1 MSSTFLDYWH
11 WFFYG
16 SGDKPGYRRLLNKW
30 ILVHLLVGIALSL
43 LVRITLESSA
53 YTVLFP
59 LAGIFVA
66 LTFAWAGNT
75 MVLMQSQ
82 EMKELA
88 NHHPGGFA
96 EYVFIYQTAILVI
109 LVTLVLWGLA
119 GLKIYDMVWPGSKAK
134 ILYSV
139 IKALLF
145 SLSSLT
151 VRECWHVVMGAQWML
166 IIQREI
172 KNHTAKSET
181 GEWE

>member
-1 MSSTFLDYWH
+1 MSTTFLNYWH

-16 SGDKPGYRRLLNKW
+16 SGDKPGYRRILNKW
-30 ILVHLLVGIALSL
+30 IIVHLLVGIALSL
-43 LVRITLESSA
+43 LVQITLESSA

-75 MVLMQSQ
+75 MALMQSQ

-96 EYVFIYQTAILVI
+96 EYVFVYQTAILVI
-109 LVTLVLWGLA
+109 LVTLILWGLA
-119 GLKIYDMVWPGSKAK
+119 GLKIFDLAWPTSNNK
-134 ILYSV
+134 ISYFTV
-139 IKALLF
+139 KVVLF

-151 VRECWHVVMGAQWML
+151 LRECWHVVMGAQWML
-166 IIQREI
+166 LIQREI
-172 KNHTAKSET
+172 KNRMGQSNKQ
-181 GEWE
+181 